1 MEPSHPPQVSN
12 GGKTVIIGFLFLA
25 GLSIFSP
32 IAGFSENSSARGA
45 RRRPQFQDYPATPTS
60 IHPAR
65 AKILTSS
72 DRRFRT
78 RIRED
83 AAKGPNFAGKYTIV
97 VWGCGSGCQSFVVVD
112 SVTGRVHWNR
122 PFSIL
127 GVPDDLRHD
136 GLQYKVN
143 SRLLMAGGCPEDEKC
158 GTYYFEWIKDRF
170 RLKEFDP
177 DPPAL
182 PKPDTERRN

>member
-1 MEPSHPPQVSN
+1 MEPSHLPHLSN
-12 GGKTVIIGFLFLA
+12 SDKTVVMGNIFLA
-25 GLSIFSP
+25 GVLIFGP
-32 IAGFSENSSARGA
+32 IAGFAVNGSANGA
-45 RRRPQFQDYPATPTS
+45 KRRPQFQDYPATPTS
-60 IHPAR
+60 IYPAR

-72 DRRFRT
+72 DRQFRT

-112 SVTGRVHWNR
+112 SVTGSVHWNR

-127 GVPDDLRHD
+127 GVPDDLIHD
-136 GLQYKVN
+136 GLQFKVN
-143 SRLLMAGGCPEDEKC
+143 SRLLVASGCPEDEKC

-170 RLKEFDP
+170 RLKEFGP
-177 DPPAL
+177 DPPAV
-182 PKPDTERRN
+182 TRAHAVRHN